1 MNGTIIGLLILSG
14 VLILAGVAVLVFA
27 KSSRIVRE
35 ARKQNA
41 PREWLLVDAYSSL
54 QARPG
59 FPQTY
64 GEALAFL
71 KEHVGGPFVR
81 ADMDNAIIF
90 FDGRKIAR

>member
-1 MNGTIIGLLILSG
+1 MFGWLDKFLNLRRI
-14 VLILAGVAVLVFA
+14 A
-27 KSSRIVRE
+27 KE
-35 ARKQNA
+35 DRKYNA

-59 FPQTY
+59 VPQTY

-81 ADMDNAIIF
+81 VDRENAIIF
-90 FDGRKIAR
+90 FDGRKIVR